1 MEWENSSLWT
11 CSLRQELKEFTKWM
25 REQEV
30 DLASHPSVA
39 VPPLSVKSGIHFKI
53 RTGYHPPAR
62 TSCYFG
68 HFSLGNSYGHIQLPL
83 GSMFL
88 LNWKNCPGDPRRSSS
103 LKKNQYL
110 EWIPEISNLCPR
122 EETHLCSPSFHG
134 LGEFNVVKNSTPPPP
149 CQCPL

>member
-11 CSLRQELKEFTKWM
+11 CSLRQELKEFAKWM

-53 RTGYHPPAR
+53 RTRCHPPVWTACH
-62 TSCYFG
+62 SG
-68 HFSLGNSYGHIQLPL
+68 HFRLGNGYGHFQLPL
-83 GSMFL
+83 VCIFL

-103 LKKNQYL
+103 QKKTV
-110 EWIPEISNLCPR
+110 EWIPEISNLSLQGRRQTCVLWVFMGWESLTWWR
-122 EETHLCSPSFHG
+122 IL
-134 LGEFNVVKNSTPPPP
+134 PPPP